1 MHSPVAASAGDVC
14 CSGASHFCVL
24 AVEGARVLCVPV
36 IADRTVIH
44 RADVPIWASTHE
56 NSSLRAG
63 MFVVRCTMQCWREN
77 KWDRRLIR
85 LGPTITQKI
94 MVSLRRHR
102 QARETER
109 IGPGLFRSMLSCGP
123 RLASCGRKCG
133 AAPFA

>member
-14 CSGASHFCVL
+14 CSGARHFYVL
-24 AVEGARVLCVPV
+24 AVEGVRALCVPV

-44 RADVPIWASTHE
+44 RADVPIWTGSHE
-56 NSSLRAG
+56 NSSLCAG
-63 MFVVRCTMQCWREN
+63 MIVVRCTMQCWREN

-85 LGPTITQKI
+85 RDPAITQKI
-94 MVSLRRHR
+94 MVSLRRDR

-123 RLASCGRKCG
+123 RLGSCGRKCV